1 MLSKI
6 PFDLNKVKKE
16 DVDKEI
22 LRAAI
27 IAELDAINLYE
38 QMADLTENSDMKKI
52 LLDVARE
59 EKTHV
64 GEFQSL
70 LLDLDDEQVVELEQ
84 GRKEVNEELGR

>member
-1 MLSKI
+1 
-6 PFDLNKVKKE
+6 
-16 DVDKEI
+16 
-22 LRAAI
+22 
-27 IAELDAINLYE
+27 
-38 QMADLTENSDMKKI
+38 MADLTENSDMKKI